1 MDLKTAIK
9 KADSFARNQLGA
21 SSDATEFMT
30 YIASAESDFGNYDMD
45 SALSY
50 GPFQMDP
57 IRYYDTVQDPNL
69 GDSHKERIKK
79 ANKFLQEQGYGDD
92 FDITKLAVYDSK
104 TQSYSSKSSQEIMH
118 DPLINS
124 VITRIALMKDEKSA
138 PTEINEMQNRYFE
151 LWKPKVDS
159 SKKRSQANT
168 KYLKTKGIQSNALDS
183 IKTDNK
189 VFNQLLSA
197 EKPLF

>member
-1 MDLKTAIK
+1 MDLKQAIEM
-9 KADSFARNQLGA
+9 ADNFARNQLGA
-21 SSDATEFMT
+21 SSNATEFMT
-30 YIASAESDFGNYDMD
+30 YIASAESDFGDYNMD
-45 SALSY
+45 DALSY

-69 GDSHKERIKK
+69 GDSHKDRVQK

-104 TQSYSSKSSQEIMH
+104 TQSYSDKSSQDIMH

-124 VITRIALMKDEKSA
+124 VITRIALMKDEKPA

-159 SKKRSQANT
+159 PKKRMQANT
-168 KYLKTKGIQSNALDS
+168 KYLTTKGMQSNTLDS

-189 VFNQLLSA
+189 VFNQILGT

>member
-1 MDLKTAIK
+1 M
-9 KADSFARNQLGA
+9 ADNFARNQLGA
-21 SSDATEFMT
+21 SSNATEFMT
-30 YIASAESDFGNYDMD
+30 YIASAESDFGNIRGGGMTKRWMD
-45 SALSY
+45 DALSY
-50 GPFQMDP
+50 GPFQIDP

-69 GDSHKERIKK
+69 GDSHKDRVQK

-104 TQSYSSKSSQEIMH
+104 TQSYSSKSSQDIMH

-124 VITRIALMKDEKSA
+124 VIARIALMKDEKPA

-159 SKKRSQANT
+159 PKKRMQANT
-168 KYLKTKGIQSNALDS
+168 KYLRTKGMQSNTLDS

-189 VFNQLLSA
+189 VFNQILGT